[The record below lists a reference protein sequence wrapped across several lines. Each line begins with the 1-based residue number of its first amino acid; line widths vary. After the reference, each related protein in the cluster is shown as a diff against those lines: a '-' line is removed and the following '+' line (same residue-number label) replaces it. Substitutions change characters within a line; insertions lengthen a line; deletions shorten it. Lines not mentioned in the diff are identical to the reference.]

1 MAVGAEG
8 SRIIADLFLK
18 ADLPVPL
25 KMTVPSGKGLNQ
37 YMRLKEDKWNDRHN
51 VGSN

>member
-8 SRIIADLFLK
+8 SRIISDLILK

-25 KMTVPSGKGLNQ
+25 KMTVPSGKDLNQ
-37 YMRLKEDKWNDRHN
+37 YMKERD
-51 VGSN
+51 